1 MCFIF
6 ASMVVTCV
14 KSHSNAIKAIFWKIT
29 GALVKFFYGC
39 FEMKIEFFW
48 FEKFFVNN
56 TIFQKLNPRLMQF
69 IIMHYAGIL
78 ISYGISNLALHY
90 SISIFRS
97 FSNFQ
102 EALTEIFCY
111 IVTLLH
117 LQGRGWDSMTES
129 LSSHI
134 FQSLLE
140 K

>member
-1 MCFIF
+1 MLR
-6 ASMVVTCV
+6 
-14 KSHSNAIKAIFWKIT
+14 AILMQLKQFFWKIT
-29 GALVKFFYGC
+29 GDLVKFFYGC

-48 FEKFFVNN
+48 FEKNFVNN

-78 ISYGISNLALHY
+78 ITYGISNLALHY

-102 EALTEIFCY
+102 DALTEIFCY